1 VKTYSCNA
9 SKNGTIKNVRWHEKQ
24 MLLKIEAHAYLYGS
38 DYSMSPYEY
47 FILKAQVQY

>member
-1 VKTYSCNA
+1 MHQKT
-9 SKNGTIKNVRWHEKQ
+9 GTIKNVCWHEKQ
-24 MLLKIEAHAYLYGS
+24 MLLKIKAHAYLYGS